1 LIYQEKAFTL
11 QLVRMLFRD
20 VIGQKPVIQNL
31 IRSVQEGRISHAQM
45 LFGPEGAGKLPLALA
60 YSRYILCTSRTAED
74 ACGHCVSCQKISK
87 LIHPDLHFVFP
98 VFREKTAE
106 KVTSEKFLPLW
117 RSFLQN
123 NPYFS
128 YNQWM
133 KALDSENKQGM
144 IFVEESAEILRK
156 LSLKPYESDWKV
168 MIIWLPERMHPA
180 AANKLLK
187 ILEEP
192 PDQTL
197 FLLISENTQ
206 TILPT
211 ILSRVQMIRVPRLP
225 DSDIEKALTEKY
237 AVDQTRARRVAL
249 QAGGNFAR
257 ALSLLSLS
265 AEDQQFDRF
274 VTLMRL
280 VWKKNI
286 SEILGWVDELASVG
300 REEQKEFLQ
309 YALTLVRENLLLNL
323 KLPFAHRLT
332 EPELEFSRKFSA
344 FIHPDN
350 IEQIHDAFSKAQTHI
365 EANAYDKLVL
375 FDLALSLSEI
385 IRS

>member
-1 LIYQEKAFTL
+1 
-11 QLVRMLFRD
+11 MLFRD

-332 EPELEFSRKFSA
+332 EPELEFSRKFSV
-344 FIHPDN
+344 FIHPNN

>member
-74 ACGHCVSCQKISK
+74 ACGHCVSCQKKST
-87 LIHPDLHFVFP
+87 LIHPDLNYVIP
-98 VFREKTAE
+98 VFREKTTE

-117 RSFLQN
+117 RSFVQN

>member
-1 LIYQEKAFTL
+1 M

-45 LFGPEGAGKLPLALA
+45 LFGPEGSGKLPLALA
-60 YSRYILCTSRTAED
+60 YSRYILCTSRTPED
-74 ACGHCVSCQKISK
+74 ACGHCISCQKISK

-117 RSFLQN
+117 RSFVLN

-144 IFVEESAEILRK
+144 IYVEESAEILRK

-197 FLLISENTQ
+197 FLLVSENTQ
-206 TILPT
+206 AILPT

-225 DSDIEKALTEKY
+225 DSDIEKTLQEKFS
-237 AVDQTRARRVAL
+237 VEKTPSRRIAL

-257 ALSLLSLS
+257 ALSLINLSG
-265 AEDQQFDRF
+265 EDQQFERF

-286 SEILGWVDELASVG
+286 PEIIGWVDELASVG

-309 YALTLVRENLLLNL
+309 YALSLVRENLLLNL

-332 EPELEFSRKFSA
+332 EPELDFSRKFSA
-344 FIHPDN
+344 FIHPGN
-350 IEQIHDAFSKAQTHI
+350 IEQIHDAFSAAQAHI

-385 IRS
+385 IRK

>member
-1 LIYQEKAFTL
+1 M